1 METNRKNYSSEGG
14 FTLIEL
20 LIAVVLIVVGLL
32 AYGVFT
38 GNLVVQN
45 TKSER
50 KSQAATYAQEKLEDF
65 KNQAL
70 SAVLITGTGTDNPD
84 TEAIYTRN
92 WTITGSG
99 GNPTSIRVTVSWVN
113 NAGQNLNI
121 SYKTIISQ

>member
-1 METNRKNYSSEGG
+1 METNRKNCSSEGG

-50 KSQAATYAQEKLEDF
+50 KSQAATYAQEKLEDL

-70 SAVLITGTGTDNPD
+70 STFLVTGTGTDTLD
-84 TEAIYTRN
+84 GIYTRS
-92 WTITGSG
+92 WVITGG
-99 GNPTSIRVTVSWVN
+99 AGNPTSTRVTVSWVN
-113 NAGQNLNI
+113 NAGSNMTI
-121 SYKTIISQ
+121 SFKTIISQ